1 VLSKNDDWLYYGCDN
16 EITIEAMMALAFMD
30 SFVNFYSI
38 NNNSLLFRCFP
49 LQDTDAVPLGYS
61 STIAG
66 DFSVSIIKTDGVLS
80 TMPVYLED
88 KLTNRTHNLKSGPYT
103 F

>member
-38 NNNSLLFRCFP
+38 NNNSLLTIQVLP
-49 LQDTDAVPLGYS
+49 SSGY
-61 STIAG
+61 
-66 DFSVSIIKTDGVLS
+66 
-80 TMPVYLED
+80 
-88 KLTNRTHNLKSGPYT
+88 
-103 F
+103 